1 MTPDAAPPSPDSET
15 IYGRFRR
22 TLDAHP
28 DRPLL
33 WFEGETWTYRD
44 TERAVDS
51 RAAFLADCGVEP
63 GDRVA
68 LLCPNDPEFV
78 FLFLATA
85 RLGATFVPLNHRQEG
100 EVLAHLLGDADPRVL
115 VVEGSVAP
123 AVAAVDDAVSTEGV
137 YRYDPP
143 TAERAAESGLD
154 ARDYRDALDSTKSD
168 VPAPVAVSPTDVAVL
183 TYTSGTTGPPKGVQN
198 PHRSYVEAGERL
210 ADACGTDE
218 TDRGLL
224 VLPLFHANPTTY
236 GLMQMLAVG
245 GSIAPVRE
253 FSASGFFETAR
264 ASESTFFTHVGSVL
278 EILQRTLD
286 SGDVDPTSSLRF
298 AVGGAAQFERQRE
311 FESETGVQLVRLY
324 GLSELGAGLVTT
336 CRYDSDAD
344 HGATHQGRV
353 EDAPF
358 DVRILSPDGTSYAD
372 AGERG
377 EILVRPDEPGLAFH
391 GYRDRYAETVEAWR
405 DLWMHTGD
413 VGVVEDGVLR
423 YVGREKTSIRVGGEN
438 VSPWEVEAALDGWDA
453 VETAVAVGVDDEVAG
468 QVVGLWVVPADDS
481 LTPEAVHDRCRE
493 RLADH
498 LVPTYVGFLD
508 SVPRTSTQKVERVR
522 LSERSF
528 AGAWEAER

>member
-1 MTPDAAPPSPDSET
+1 MTADTAADPET
-15 IYGRFRR
+15 VHGRFRR
-22 TLDAHP
+22 TTEARP
-28 DRPLL
+28 DRPLV
-33 WFEGETWTYRD
+33 WFEGDEWTYRE
-44 TERAVDS
+44 TTSAVEHRAG
-51 RAAFLADCGVEP
+51 FLAARGVGE

-100 EVLAHLLGDADPRVL
+100 RALEHLLADADPTVL
-115 VVEGSVAP
+115 VVEASVEA
-123 AVAAVDDAVSTEGV
+123 AVAAVADAIHTDEV
-137 YRYDPP
+137 YRYDPVG
-143 TAERAAESGLD
+143 TGDAGESALD
-154 ARDYRDALDSTKSD
+154 ARDYERSLAAATTDA
-168 VPAPVAVSPTDVAVL
+168 PPVADVAPTDVAVL
-183 TYTSGTTGPPKGVQN
+183 TYTSGTTGPPKGVRN

-218 TDRGLL
+218 RDRVLL

-236 GLMQMLAVG
+236 GLMQMLSVG
-245 GSIAPVRE
+245 GSVAPVRE

-264 ASESTFFTHVGSVL
+264 RSESTFFTHVGSVL
-278 EILQRTLD
+278 EILQRRLD
-286 SGDVDPTSSLRF
+286 AGDVDPSSPLRF

-336 CRYDSDAD
+336 CRYDPDAD
-344 HGATHQGRV
+344 HGETHQGRV
-353 EDAPF
+353 DEAPF
-358 DVRILSPDGTSYAD
+358 DVRILAPDGTEYAD
-372 AGERG
+372 EGERG
-377 EILVRPDEPGLAFH
+377 EILVRPDDPGLAFL
-391 GYRDRYAETVEAWR
+391 GYRDRHAETVEAWR

-413 VGVVEDGVLR
+413 VGLLEDGALR

-438 VSPWEVEAALDGWDA
+438 VSPWEVEAALDGWNA

-468 QVVGLWVVPADDS
+468 EVVGLWVVPADDD
-481 LTPEAVHDRCRE
+481 LTPDAVHERCRD

-498 LVPTYVGFLD
+498 LVPTYVGFID
-508 SVPRTSTQKVERVR
+508 AVPRTSTQKVERVR

-528 AGAWEAER
+528 ADAWEAGR